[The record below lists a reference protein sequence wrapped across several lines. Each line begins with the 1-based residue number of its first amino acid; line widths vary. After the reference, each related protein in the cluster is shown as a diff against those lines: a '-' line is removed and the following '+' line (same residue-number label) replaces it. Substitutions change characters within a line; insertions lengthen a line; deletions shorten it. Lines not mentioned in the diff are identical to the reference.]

1 MNIEIQKKIKE
12 RQNKKQ
18 KQSMK
23 GQASTEYPMMMIIAL
38 ILIALAF
45 VVILAIGGKTA
56 KSGTLHADLL
66 SAKASSAGNTFSI
79 ATNLPIKLANS
90 GQLNF
95 SGTPESYNG
104 IVSYN
109 VSGAIEYEFTGI
121 SPVING
127 YTAVPGNVITSLT
140 VTGTSGTKILLL
152 PASGT
157 TITVRNGTAPFT
169 ITNLGS

>member
-18 KQSMK
+18 KQSMR

-56 KSGTLHADLL
+56 KSGTLHAELL
-66 SAKASSAGNTFSI
+66 SAETSGATLSI
-79 ATNLPIKLANS
+79 ATNLPLTFK
-90 GQLNF
+90 
-95 SGTPESYNG
+95 SGTIAGNVVVNG
-104 IVSYN
+104 VSNTITVSGETAYN
-109 VSGAIEYEFTGI
+109 VSGGYEYALTLGAGI
-121 SPVING
+121 SGSISSISL
-127 YTAVPGNVITSLT
+127 PGA
-140 VTGTSGTKILLL
+140 TGTILLL
-152 PASGT
+152 PASGANIT
-157 TITVRNGTAPFT
+157 TTTGIAPFT